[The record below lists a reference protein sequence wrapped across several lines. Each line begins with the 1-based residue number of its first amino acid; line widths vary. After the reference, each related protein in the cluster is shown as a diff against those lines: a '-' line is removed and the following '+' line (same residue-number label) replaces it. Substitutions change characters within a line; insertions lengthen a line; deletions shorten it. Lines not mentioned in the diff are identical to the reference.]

1 MLDNTRTACARI
13 LAAGLLVLCS
23 AMQVEAEDAA
33 PWRVSKSSGEVWMT
47 TSGVQKASLT
57 DDTLL
62 KPGDSIRT
70 GRSGRVL
77 LTRGEETI
85 LISPNSVV
93 ALPDKPQDGLS
104 TTIIEQAGSILIK
117 AEKRNVKHF
126 QVETPYLAA
135 VVKGTQFRVDVGQ
148 KGSRVEVLEGKVEV
162 SDFKTGQFAL
172 VLPGQRAQVQAAGNH
187 GLSLSGSG
195 KFNPIERGAPRPSSI
210 QRVPVPKGG
219 FAMPSETNGQ
229 TVHAIGHIGDTA
241 SNSFAS
247 ADTGHVHNPLRI
259 NAPLGEVQLNFVK
272 ATKGLAHGVVMSP
285 AEQHSAKQ
293 ADWKD
298 GNSSPGHTG
307 NGEAKAAG
315 LDLGNA
321 SANGTGNGNGL
332 ALGVGNGNGNGNG
345 LALGVGNGNGNGLAL
360 GVGNGNGNGNGLA
373 LGVGNGNGNGLAL
386 GVGNGNGNG
395 LALGVGNGGN
405 GLAIGATH
413 GKAKGKDK

>member
-1 MLDNTRTACARI
+1 VLDNTKTVFAQI
-13 LAAGLLVLCS
+13 LVAGLLVFCS
-23 AMQVEAEDAA
+23 AMQAEAEDGS

-85 LISPNSVV
+85 LVSPNSVV
-93 ALPDKPQDGLS
+93 ALPEKSQDGLS

-148 KGSRVEVLEGKVEV
+148 KGSRVEVIEGKVVV

-210 QRVPVPKGG
+210 ERVPVPKGG
-219 FAMPSETNGQ
+219 FAMPSEMNGQ
-229 TVHAIGHIGDTA
+229 TVHAISPMGDAA
-241 SNSFAS
+241 SDSFAAANS
-247 ADTGHVHNPLRI
+247 GGVQRI
-259 NAPLGEVQLNFVK
+259 GVPLGEVQLDFVK
-272 ATKGLAHGVVMSP
+272 ATNGLAHGVIMSP
-285 AEQHSAKQ
+285 GEQRS
-293 ADWKD
+293 
-298 GNSSPGHTG
+298 GNTKSV
-307 NGEAKAAG
+307 G
-315 LDLGNA
+315 LDAGNT
-321 SANGTGNGNGL
+321 SA
-332 ALGVGNGNGNGNG
+332 NGNGNGNG
-345 LALGVGNGNGNGLAL
+345 LALSASGASGASGSATGTS
-360 GVGNGNGNGNGLA
+360 
-373 LGVGNGNGNGLAL
+373 
-386 GVGNGNGNG
+386 
-395 LALGVGNGGN
+395 
-405 GLAIGATH
+405 LAIGASL
-413 GKAKGKDK
+413 GRAKMKIK

>member
-1 MLDNTRTACARI
+1 MQEASVLENAKTACARI
-13 LAAGLLVLCS
+13 LAAGILVLCS
-23 AMQVEAEDAA
+23 AIQVKAGDAA
-33 PWRVSKSSGEVWMT
+33 PWVVSKSSGEVWMT
-47 TSGVQKASLT
+47 TSGVQQVSLT
-57 DDTLL
+57 SEAVL
-62 KPGDSIRT
+62 KPSDGVRT

-85 LISPNSVV
+85 LIAPNSVI

-172 VLPGQRAQVQAAGNH
+172 VLPGQRAQVLASGKH

-219 FAMPSETNGQ
+219 FATPSETNGR
-229 TVHAIGHIGDTA
+229 TVHAIGHIGDA
-241 SNSFAS
+241 AGNSFAS
-247 ADTGHVHNPLRI
+247 ADSGRVHNPLRLS
-259 NAPLGEVQLNFVK
+259 APLGEVQLNFVK

-285 AEQHSAKQ
+285 AEHRSARQ
-293 ADWKD
+293 ANWNDD
-298 GNSSPGHTG
+298 NSSPGHAG
-307 NGEAKAAG
+307 NGEVKAAG

-321 SANGTGNGNGL
+321 SAQGAGNGNGL
-332 ALGVGNGNGNGNG
+332 ALGVGNGNGLAVGVGNGSGNGLALGVGNGSG

-360 GVGNGNGNGNGLA
+360 GVGNGNVVAVGL
-373 LGVGNGNGNGLAL
+373 
-386 GVGNGNGNG
+386 
-395 LALGVGNGGN
+395 
-405 GLAIGATH
+405 
-413 GKAKGKDK
+413 GKIKIKVK

>member
-1 MLDNTRTACARI
+1 MLGNTKTICARI
-13 LAAGLLVLCS
+13 LTAGLLVLCS
-23 AMQVEAEDAA
+23 AMQVEAGDAA

-70 GRSGRVL
+70 GPRGRVL

-210 QRVPVPKGG
+210 QGIPVPKGG

-229 TVHAIGHIGDTA
+229 TVHAIGPTGDAA
-241 SNSFAS
+241 SDSFAS
-247 ADTGHVHNPLRI
+247 ADSGRGHNPLRI
-259 NAPLGEVQLNFVK
+259 SAPLGEVQLNFVK

-285 AEQHSAKQ
+285 AEHQSARETNWNGDSSSDRSNGGVKE
-293 ADWKD
+293 AGLESTNGNGLALGVGN
-298 GNSSPGHTG
+298 GNSL
-307 NGEAKAAG
+307 A
-315 LDLGNA
+315 LGV
-321 SANGTGNGNGL
+321 GNGNGL
-332 ALGVGNGNGNGNG
+332 ALGVGNGNGNGG
-345 LALGVGNGNGNGLAL
+345 GVALGVSTGSGTGVAL
-360 GVGNGNGNGNGLA
+360 SVGNSLA
-373 LGVGNGNGNGLAL
+373 VGAAL
-386 GVGNGNGNG
+386 
-395 LALGVGNGGN
+395 
-405 GLAIGATH
+405 
-413 GKAKGKDK
+413 GKAKGKEK